1 MKRYDETQS
10 ESAALLRLVLTR
22 MAQHDAPFHPF
33 TFAVWYEHLGG
44 INPRLSQAI
53 EHQMKVEPRL
63 SDASLRRIYTAHV
76 ADLDPAAAERAS
88 QGLHRVMQS
97 MADAA
102 ARTGSTAGD
111 FNAQLGELGQ
121 ALGRQDS
128 AGAPAP
134 ELALRMNDARS
145 STARMQ
151 AAVDA
156 LQQQVAASRGE
167 IDKLRSDLER
177 TREESLLCPLSKV
190 LNRKGFDHRLHA
202 LLNGPATSAASGG
215 ACLVMIDIDHFKKVN
230 DTHGH
235 LVGDRVLE
243 AMGEVLRTAVTD
255 PGAATARYG
264 GEEFAI
270 LLPGQSV
277 ARAVELAEAVREGVK
292 RIRVRQRGTEKIVL
306 TVTVSA
312 GVSGAQP
319 GEEATALIA
328 RADAALYRGK
338 NAGRDRV
345 VVG

>member
-1 MKRYDETQS
+1 
-10 ESAALLRLVLTR
+10 
-22 MAQHDAPFHPF
+22 
-33 TFAVWYEHLGG
+33 
-44 INPRLSQAI
+44 
-53 EHQMKVEPRL
+53 
-63 SDASLRRIYTAHV
+63 
-76 ADLDPAAAERAS
+76 
-88 QGLHRVMQS
+88 
-97 MADAA
+97 
-102 ARTGSTAGD
+102 
-111 FNAQLGELGQ
+111 
-121 ALGRQDS
+121 
-128 AGAPAP
+128 
-134 ELALRMNDARS
+134 MNDARS